1 MRYRALKDP
10 VKNLLLDA
18 RYEKSACGWN
28 GSRYAFLI
36 ACGVMED
43 GHRRVFGVRV
53 KMSEA
58 ETHWRQFL
66 ESQIE
71 SGLHGARLITSDNH
85 LGLKNG

>member
-1 MRYRALKDP
+1 MLVMKKVRVDGTVRDT
-10 VKNLLLDA
+10 
-18 RYEKSACGWN
+18 
-28 GSRYAFLI
+28 AFLI